1 MQALDG
7 LEMRVSDSEERE
19 GVSVACVANCS
30 VICPPAT
37 KMAPMIRKTTPK
49 MDSVMN
55 IGMLAVPLYM
65 SRAAAVD
72 ADDPEELDKPAAIVF
87 WTYW

>member
-1 MQALDG
+1 
-7 LEMRVSDSEERE
+7 
-19 GVSVACVANCS
+19 
-30 VICPPAT
+30 
-37 KMAPMIRKTTPK
+37 MIKKTTPK
-49 MDSVMN
+49 MDRVMN

-72 ADDPEELDKPAAIVF
+72 ADDPEELDKPAAIAF

>member
-1 MQALDG
+1 MQALEG

-19 GVSVACVANCS
+19 EVLVACMVNCS
-30 VICPPAT
+30 VMCPLAT

-55 IGMLAVPLYM
+55 IGMLAVPL
-65 SRAAAVD
+65 
-72 ADDPEELDKPAAIVF
+72 
-87 WTYW
+87 